1 MFQKYYELIQKMISN
16 LGGNYADISLKSY
29 IKVVLSSLWLV
40 FSYVIIALGVSGIL
54 SAPYFMYTM
63 GIKKVIYNKNKDIN
77 NKIDLLVNNYMV
89 ERDKLHIEYK
99 SGEGDK
105 LREVIQDKEEVLKVE
120 IRSLLEQKDLSIIWK
135 SYLMFAPLLIVYIAF
150 VIPLILII
158 IDLTFKTASTTLTLS
173 ILSLYFVGLISFI
186 VATYKKIY
194 TEERGVKVT
203 YM

>member
-135 SYLMFAPLLIVYIAF
+135 SYLMFAPLLIVYVAF